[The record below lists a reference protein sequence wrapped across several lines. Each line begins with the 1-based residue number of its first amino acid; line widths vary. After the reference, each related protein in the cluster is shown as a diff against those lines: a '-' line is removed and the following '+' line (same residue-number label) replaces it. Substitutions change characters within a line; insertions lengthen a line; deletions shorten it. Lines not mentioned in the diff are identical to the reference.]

1 MMCLEYCETD
11 LQKLI
16 RGGKCTKELVQRLFP
31 QMADGM
37 AYVHAQIVI
46 RNGETIPMRHLDL
59 KPENILLKNTGEA
72 EYVAKVAD
80 FGWQPDISPDEW
92 TGTTHYMAPE
102 FAVLRDAANILSDAH
117 KLVSRPAD
125 VFSFGVM
132 LWQVLSETPVDEWT
146 KGSALKLSNIPKSF
160 CANLTLLIEACWESD
175 PEQRPTF
182 EDLQR
187 LFAVT
192 TTDWFE
198 VASTT
203 KPTTARAWLNAL
215 GYLIDAQIDEAV
227 AYTQEEGEPKALIE
241 METEDFDE
249 MVEEMK
255 VSTAFHILYDVYQ
268 PRL

>member
-1 MMCLEYCETD
+1 M
-11 LQKLI
+11 
-16 RGGKCTKELVQRLFP
+16 
-31 QMADGM
+31 
-37 AYVHAQIVI
+37 
-46 RNGETIPMRHLDL
+46 
-59 KPENILLKNTGEA
+59 
-72 EYVAKVAD
+72 
-80 FGWQPDISPDEW
+80 
-92 TGTTHYMAPE
+92 
-102 FAVLRDAANILSDAH
+102 
-117 KLVSRPAD
+117 
-125 VFSFGVM
+125 
-132 LWQVLSETPVDEWT
+132 
-146 KGSALKLSNIPKSF
+146 
-160 CANLTLLIEACWESD
+160 IEACWESD

-203 KPTTARAWLNAL
+203 ARAWLNAL
-215 GYLIDAQIDEAV
+215 GYLTDAQIDEAV

-268 PRL
+268 ARL